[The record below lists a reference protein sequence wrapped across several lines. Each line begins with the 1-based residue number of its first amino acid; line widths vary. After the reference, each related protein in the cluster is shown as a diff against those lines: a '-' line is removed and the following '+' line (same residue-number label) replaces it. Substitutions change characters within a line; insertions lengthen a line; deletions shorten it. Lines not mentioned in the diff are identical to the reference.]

1 MIVQAFSDRTRA
13 WVVGFRALKVRL
25 PVLIAVLAGTLL
37 ACALATGCD
46 RPDDVV
52 PLSTDACV
60 HPASSAPVLQL
71 GETSLEERIANY
83 PTVVR
88 ARMTSESIEVV
99 AAAGRLQGEYYAA
112 VKFDLAVSEY
122 LNGTGADN
130 ITAIW
135 VYGCEFRTRREAED
149 TLPDIRANRD
159 TQWDDR
165 EAVFFLQ
172 ELQAFPL
179 DVLPRWQPP
188 LEFFPTLQGDNHY
201 YLSSGYWASHRDN
214 YSVSSDDHR
223 LWLPA
228 ARDSIGQSAP
238 AWDSQ
243 EFLLAHPAQPSSGVY
258 WGSTPAG
265 STITLGDLKRR
276 IAALTAELNAGTGSA
291 EYKNCVRLK
300 YEFERDD
307 RYFIAEGEG
316 RRVESIYP
324 THEFDSGQ
332 PAGTKIYEAQVAG
345 AESAEKMSRLWFDGQ
360 DAALFDVVNGDLV
373 PEHSVFTFTQTVV
386 STRPIP
392 AGEYKANS
400 NFRRFVFI
408 PCNHVFAY
416 EMTVTVTAPEGAV
429 HEAFFDPV
437 AIGAGV
443 GADGSSGVLKP
454 SSFSVEGVGATD
466 IGRVWWAST
475 STGSG
480 QAGTV
485 MMDVSPPVE
494 LADHHIDFI
503 AMDGSVALRLD
514 FDEALQAVDEGV
526 RTLKWG
532 VCEQPWNDGDL
543 LMLRISESASELT
556 GATTSNEPCSAAPT
570 SSDAYHELV
579 GSSIEAMRGLDSYT
593 FTEQGS
599 VHDTGSEWEPVL
611 ERRGPRYAF
620 SGTGAF
626 TTPDRLRREGIH
638 HESFGDMVEYRAV
651 RIDGSYY
658 ARNPETHEWEPEAWW
673 LLPRVHR
680 FSMERSL
687 VDQLSR
693 VLLGLDNR
701 TPPRDYSVD
710 IRDARLGGVDVE
722 HITCNEIRLGTSNCQ
737 YQRRYDTR
745 MNTWIGAA
753 DRLIRRIEW
762 KESFSV
768 VPDRRPIDEDTV
780 CPDIGLDP
788 SMGSTV
794 EWSLEFTGFDLDVSL
809 DAPES

>member
-1 MIVQAFSDRTRA
+1 M
-13 WVVGFRALKVRL
+13 
-25 PVLIAVLAGTLL
+25 
-37 ACALATGCD
+37 
-46 RPDDVV
+46 
-52 PLSTDACV
+52 
-60 HPASSAPVLQL
+60 
-71 GETSLEERIANY
+71 
-83 PTVVR
+83 
-88 ARMTSESIEVV
+88 
-99 AAAGRLQGEYYAA
+99 
-112 VKFDLAVSEY
+112 
-122 LNGTGADN
+122 
-130 ITAIW
+130 
-135 VYGCEFRTRREAED
+135 
-149 TLPDIRANRD
+149 PDIRARRD
-159 TQWDDR
+159 TQWDNR

-172 ELQAFPL
+172 ELRDAQAFPL
-179 DVLPRWQPP
+179 DVL
-188 LEFFPTLQGDNHY
+188 PTLQGDNHY
-201 YLSSGYWASHRDN
+201 YLSFGFSQPHRDG
-214 YSVSSDDHR
+214 YSLSSKYSK

-228 ARDSIGQSAP
+228 TEIASGATGQSGTVG
-238 AWDSQ
+238 DGQ
-243 EFLLAHPAQPSSGVY
+243 EFLLAVPTDPAGAGASGA
-258 WGSTPAG
+258 STPAG
-265 STITLGDLKRR
+265 STITLGDLKQR
-276 IAALTAELNAGTGSA
+276 IAAVTAELNAGDGSE
-291 EYKNCVRLK
+291 EYKECIK
-300 YEFERDD
+300 YKYQIERED

-316 RRVESIYP
+316 RRVYVTHP

-332 PAGTKIYEAQVAG
+332 PADTTIYEDEVVS
-345 AESAEKMSRLWFDGQ
+345 AESTEKKSKLWFDGR
-360 DAALFDVVNGDLV
+360 DSALLDVVTGDLV
-373 PEHSVFTFTQTVV
+373 PGAYVSTITQTVV
-386 STRPIP
+386 SARPIP
-392 AGEYKANS
+392 AGEYKVN
-400 NFRRFVFI
+400 NNYLLLPFI
-408 PCNHVFAY
+408 PCNHVFTY
-416 EMTVTVTAPEGAV
+416 EMTVTVTAPEGTV

-437 AIGAGV
+437 AIGAAV
-443 GADGSSGVLKP
+443 GADGSRGVLKP
-454 SSFSVEGVGATD
+454 ASFAIEGVGATD

-673 LLPRVHR
+673 LLPRVRR
-680 FSMERSL
+680 FSMEQSL

-722 HITCNEIRLGTSNCQ
+722 HITYNEIRLGTSNCQ

-768 VPDRRPIDEDTV
+768 VPDRSPIDENTV

-794 EWSLEFTGFDLDVSL
+794 EWSLEFTGFDLDVSI
-809 DAPES
+809 DAPESQAGETGAN